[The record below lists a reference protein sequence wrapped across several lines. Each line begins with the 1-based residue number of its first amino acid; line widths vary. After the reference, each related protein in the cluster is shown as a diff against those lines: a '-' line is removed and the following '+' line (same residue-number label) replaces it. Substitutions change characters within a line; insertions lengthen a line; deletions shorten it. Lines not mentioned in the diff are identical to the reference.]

1 MPGYPAVPIPP
12 QALPS
17 QTVAL
22 AHRFGDHYRTVP
34 VGEEQRIGAGG
45 VHTVA
50 PGCPALRR
58 AWRSAW
64 LCRACPAAILVTL
77 TINGRSLGFD
87 LSNKQIAARLF
98 LSERTVETPHH
109 QYPQQAGHQLQDPD
123 QPLG

>member
-1 MPGYPAVPIPP
+1 
-12 QALPS
+12 
-17 QTVAL
+17 
-22 AHRFGDHYRTVP
+22 VP

-50 PGCPALRR
+50 RAARPCGAPGGPHG
-58 AWRSAW
+58 W
-64 LCRACPAAILVTL
+64 CRACPAAILVTL